1 MLKFDVEGGQFVLL
15 SFDKD
20 LRQARC
26 TLEKRGENA
35 LAAVFIS
42 KDRICTLDSNTREVF
57 VSSFDGS
64 NSRKW
69 PIMRKGLTKVDN
81 IFPAPLGKILVA
93 ADDTLFM
100 YDLSAKRVTCE
111 LSVSDV
117 RRIHWNPSHTHCVVI
132 TKTSIYVIDR
142 NL

>member
-1 MLKFDVEGGQFVLL
+1 MLNFDVEGGQFVLL

-26 TLEKRGENA
+26 VLEKRGENVSA
-35 LAAVFIS
+35 CIFIS
-42 KDRICTLDSNTREVF
+42 KDRICSLDSNTREVF

-69 PIMRKGLTKVDN
+69 QIVKKGLTKIDN
-81 IFPAPLGKILVA
+81 IFPAPLGKILVS
-93 ADDTLFM
+93 ADDSLFM
-100 YDLSAKRVTCE
+100 YDLNAKRVIHE

-117 RRIHWNPSHTHCVVI
+117 RRVQWNNQLTHCILV
-132 TKTSIYVIDR
+132 TKTSIYVLDK